1 MFGNYVRVA
10 TAAPEIRVADTAF
23 NASALVAAAKRAAD
37 EGVQILVLP
46 ELMLTGSTAA
56 DLFLFDSLEIA
67 AEKAVAEVLCQTAE
81 MPVVLVTSVPLQWRG
96 RLYNAAVVMQNGR
109 ILGAVPKM
117 ILGNYGE
124 NYELRQF
131 CPGDAAP
138 VDIHWCGQDFPFGA
152 DILFD
157 CGGSCTFAVEVG
169 SELTA
174 PVPPSV
180 GHALAGA
187 NLILN
192 PAAESQTIG
201 KTGYRRQLAEAHSAR
216 LACGY
221 VYANAGLGESTQDL
235 VFAGH
240 CLIAENGN
248 LLGESELFGDGWL
261 VRDIDM
267 DFLAHE
273 RRRNNAFRAAG
284 DAHRVVRVALAGAEK
299 AKLERFIDPMPFMPD
314 DAAERERRCE
324 EILKIQA
331 YGLAKRIK
339 HTWSRTAVI
348 GLSGG
353 LDSTLALVVAV
364 KAFDLLG
371 RDRKD
376 IIAIT
381 MPCFGTTSRTRSN
394 AEKLAEGYGTTLKTV
409 NIAAAVKQH
418 FEDIGQPMDKLDV
431 TFENAQARERTQVLM
446 DIANQCNGMVIG
458 TGDLSELALGWATY
472 NGDHMSM
479 YSVNGSI
486 PKTLVRHVV
495 RYAADHCGDAE
506 LSKVLYD
513 ILNTPVSPELLP
525 PKDGEISQKTESLV
539 GPYELHDFF
548 LYYAVRR
555 AFTPKKIYRLAQYAF
570 HGEYTDEV
578 LLYWL
583 KNFYRRFFIQQF
595 KRSCLP
601 DGPKVGNLSFSPR
614 GDWRMPS
621 DACFT
626 LWMAELE
633 TL

>member
-67 AEKAVAEVLCQTAE
+67 AEKAVAEVLRQTAE

-152 DILFD
+152 DILFG

-169 SELTA
+169 GELTA

-284 DAHRVVRVALAGAEK
+284 NAHRVVCVALAGAEK

-339 HTWSRTAVI
+339 HTWSKTAVI

-376 IIAIT
+376 IIAVT

-446 DIANQCNGMVIG
+446 DIANQLGGMVVG
-458 TGDLSELALGWATY
+458 TGDLSEIALGWATY

-479 YSVNGSI
+479 YAVNADV
-486 PKTLVRHVV
+486 PKTLIRHVV
-495 RYAADHCGDAE
+495 EYEAAHSESAE
-506 LSKVLYD
+506 VAAVLRD
-513 ILNTPVSPELLP
+513 VLATPVSPELLP
-525 PKDGEISQKTESLV
+525 PKDGEIAQITEDLV

-548 LYYAVRR
+548 LYHLVRR
-555 AFTPKKIYRLAQYAF
+555 GAKP
-570 HGEYTDEV
+570 EV
-578 LLYWL
+578 LFGLAKQAFDGRYDDETIMKWL
-583 KNFYRRFFIQQF
+583 KTFVRRFFNQQF
-595 KRSCLP
+595 KRSCIP
-601 DGPKVGNLSFSPR
+601 DGPKVGSVALSPR

-621 DACFT
+621 DAMSNAWADR
-626 LWMAELE
+626 LN
-633 TL
+633 